1 MRNTAVKIAMVFAV
15 IVSLTAMQRG
25 NAVSCE
31 LVHVAIPKD
40 KLAENDRVVA
50 FTASI
55 AAGGVLS
62 LPSVPIGWSI
72 TIDNDPSWQTSI
84 KGTVIVGAAALDT
97 KSSPAFFDRF
107 LTIEKEP
114 CSAYSDAPLD
124 VTVEIVTT
132 TDFVNLKTL
141 VLKKSDLKLDS
152 EVTGAA
158 RCLGSTDE
166 ERCPPYGR

>member
-1 MRNTAVKIAMVFAV
+1 MTDTALKIAMVFAV
-15 IVSLTAMQRG
+15 IVSLTVQRG
-25 NAVSCE
+25 NALSCE

-40 KLAENDRVVA
+40 RLAENDRIVA

-84 KGTVIVGAAALDT
+84 KGTTIVGAAALDT
-97 KSSPAFFDRF
+97 RSSPAFFDRF
-107 LTIEKEP
+107 LTIKKEP
-114 CSAYSDAPLD
+114 CSAYLDAPLD

-152 EVTGAA
+152 EVTGAT
-158 RCLGSTDE
+158 RCLGPEDAGD
-166 ERCPPYGR
+166 RRQR